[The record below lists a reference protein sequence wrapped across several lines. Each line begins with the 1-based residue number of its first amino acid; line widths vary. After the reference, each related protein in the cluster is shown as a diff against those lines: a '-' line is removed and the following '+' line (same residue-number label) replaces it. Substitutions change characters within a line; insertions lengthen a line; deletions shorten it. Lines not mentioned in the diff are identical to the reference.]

1 MAVEAIV
8 TTSPADQVEKQG
20 DNGSSSSGSDSGSS
34 SSGNGALSIFF
45 YKCGCMYKTF
55 RQSHFQI
62 INRNRFVNSVRYMQV
77 LTVIVPQDMDQM
89 WANDIEVGRFS

>member
-1 MAVEAIV
+1 
-8 TTSPADQVEKQG
+8 
-20 DNGSSSSGSDSGSS
+20 
-34 SSGNGALSIFF
+34 
-45 YKCGCMYKTF
+45 MYKTF

-62 INRNRFVNSVRYMQV
+62 INRNRFVNLVLYMQV